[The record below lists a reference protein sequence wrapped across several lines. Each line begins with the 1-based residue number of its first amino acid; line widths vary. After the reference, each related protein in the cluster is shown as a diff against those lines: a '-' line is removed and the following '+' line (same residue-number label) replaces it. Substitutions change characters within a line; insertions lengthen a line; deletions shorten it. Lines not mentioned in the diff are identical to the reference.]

1 MQSISFGTVERN
13 DAWAVMW
20 EGYQLE
26 RISTPLSLRYS
37 DGTTLQL
44 EDVFSRVIDILF
56 HSLGSLSSALS
67 AAGWLLRNT
76 DEGIPVSAITTLSEA
91 FGVGG
96 FTISIT
102 WSGILIQW
110 AEFNTGSSIA
120 FLVDEWVTPDLWNNS
135 DNLELKL
142 GWGLLTLKSLWP
154 PLVFR

>member
-1 MQSISFGTVERN
+1 MQSTSFGTVKGN
-13 DAWAVMW
+13 DARAVMW

-44 EDVFSRVIDILF
+44 EDVFSQLIDILF

-67 AAGWLLRNT
+67 AARWLLWST
-76 DEGIPVSAITTLSEA
+76 DEGTPVSAITTLSEA

-110 AEFNTGSSIA
+110 REFNTGSLIA
-120 FLVDEWVTPDLWNNS
+120 FLVDEWVTPDLGNNS
-135 DNLELKL
+135 DSLELKP
-142 GWGLLTLKSLWP
+142 GWGLLTLQSLWP

>member
-1 MQSISFGTVERN
+1 MQSISFGTIERN

-102 WSGILIQW
+102 
-110 AEFNTGSSIA
+110 
-120 FLVDEWVTPDLWNNS
+120 
-135 DNLELKL
+135 
-142 GWGLLTLKSLWP
+142 
-154 PLVFR
+154 